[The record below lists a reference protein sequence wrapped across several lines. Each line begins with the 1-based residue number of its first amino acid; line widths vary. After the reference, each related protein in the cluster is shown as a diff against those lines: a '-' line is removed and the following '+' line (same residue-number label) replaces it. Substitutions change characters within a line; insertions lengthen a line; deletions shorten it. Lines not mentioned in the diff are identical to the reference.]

1 MIITVHSVDRSAV
14 WIWNTCSAI
23 VDDLYSVVGISQR
36 SRRFFHLVL
45 LYYRP
50 SVFSLPSRSVLL
62 FFLQLDG
69 HLEPL
74 SGIHIFSSGLLRG
87 FYVF

>member
-36 SRRFFHLVL
+36 SHRFFHLVL
-45 LYYRP
+45 
-50 SVFSLPSRSVLL
+50 
-62 FFLQLDG
+62 
-69 HLEPL
+69 
-74 SGIHIFSSGLLRG
+74 
-87 FYVF
+87 